1 MAKCIRCGRQLPA
14 FSFKRV
20 CQWCVQHEAVQRGED
35 VEDVRQPVIRQPWL
49 RSESTFSLTHILVFA
64 NVAVYLAMAVGSGA
78 VVNFPGHALLFGANY
93 GPYTLTGQWWRLLTY
108 MFLHGGLLH
117 IAFNMWC
124 LWDLGALSESL
135 YGSVTYGA
143 IYLITGVAAG
153 LASVGWNP
161 GVLSVGASG
170 AIFGL
175 AGALIASFY
184 LGEFSLPSIA
194 IRGTLRSL
202 VVFAVFNLF
211 FGSMFAGVD
220 NAAHIGGLITGLIL
234 GALIAKLSPQKGSGR
249 VGVIGVVVLAL
260 VGVGYGVR
268 QWRGRPMRTV
278 MAFQAM
284 GAGGD
289 QTARL
294 KMLADQDPKSAPL
307 HFYLA
312 QAYLNQQKFPEAEA
326 EFKKVIELQPKAA
339 RARFDLGRTYLNMNR
354 PEDAKAAFNG
364 ILQLGTNSGDAH
376 YGIAMALAMQGKHQD
391 AINDFKAAINTG
403 SDMSGVYSEMAKS
416 YAALKMYDD
425 AIAAYI
431 KEKETNGDTLE
442 IENGLA
448 DAYQA
453 KGMKK
458 EAEQAR
464 TAAEQFKT
472 KQPQQR

>member
-1 MAKCIRCGRQLPA
+1 M
-14 FSFKRV
+14 
-20 CQWCVQHEAVQRGED
+20 QHEAVQRGED

-49 RSESTFSLTHILVFA
+49 RSESSITLTQILLGA
-64 NVAVYLAMAVGSGA
+64 NVAVYLAMAIGSGT
-78 VVNFPGHALLFGANY
+78 VTDIPGHSLLFGANY
-93 GPYTLTGQWWRLLTY
+93 GPYTLTGQWWRLITY
-108 MFLHGGLLH
+108 MFLHGNIWH
-117 IAFNMWC
+117 IGFNMWC
-124 LWDLGALSESL
+124 LWDLGQLCESL
-135 YGSVTYGA
+135 YGRWTYA
-143 IYLITGVAAG
+143 MIYFLTGIAAG

-161 GVLSVGASG
+161 GAMSVGASG

-175 AGALIASFY
+175 AGALAASYY
-184 LGEFSLPSIA
+184 LGEFSLPSVA
-194 IRGTLRSL
+194 IRPALRSL
-202 VVFAVFNLF
+202 VFFIGFNVVLGIGYNVFLGGNY
-211 FGSMFAGVD
+211 GNVD
-220 NAAHIGGLITGLIL
+220 NAAHIGGLISGLSL
-234 GALIAKLSPQKGSGR
+234 GAIIARLAPGQDARRVIVLS
-249 VGVIGVVVLAL
+249 VAALAVLGCGL
-260 VGVGYGVR
+260 FVR

-284 GAGGD
+284 GGGGD

-326 EFKKVIELQPKAA
+326 EFKRVIELQPKAA

-354 PEDAKAAFNG
+354 PEDAKSAFNG

-425 AIAAYI
+425 AIAAFM
-431 KEKETNGDTLE
+431 KEKEQNGDTPE
-442 IENGLA
+442 IEKGLA